1 MKNETLLDYIKEFND
16 SVEVDFRITDAEIS
30 EINDKKDNFFE
41 LTKARIESI
50 IAVEKL
56 TYALNNYNNIFE
68 MYEKK
73 MKKGEKNKS
82 KELYIELIK
91 ARNEINIAW
100 IKLDYAVANYNM
112 IEKQIRIE
120 LGLDSDNKLNK
131 KKNERKRK

>member
-1 MKNETLLDYIKEFND
+1 MKNETLLEYIKEFND

-30 EINDKKDNFFE
+30 EINVKDNFFE

-68 MYEKK
+68 VYEKK
-73 MKKGEKNKS
+73 IKKGEKNKS

-91 ARNEINIAW
+91 AKNEINIAL

-131 KKNERKRK
+131 KKKNERKRK